1 MFTFD
6 GLKPTHGFICDDLN
20 VKTMFSSEDYLISTE
35 NFISND
41 DLRLAD
47 KFISEID
54 LILAAGLYLIM
65 SLAREL
71 DSSPVLTSVSQMS
84 HP

>member
-1 MFTFD
+1 MGIIPNDKLIFTAVFIFD
-6 GLKPTHGFICDDLN
+6 ALKPTHGFICEDLEN
-20 VKTMFSSEDYLISTE
+20 VIP
-35 NFISND
+35 ND
-41 DLRLAD
+41 DLHLAD

-65 SLAREL
+65 SLAKEL
-71 DSSPVLTSVSQMS
+71 DSSPVLTSVLQMS